1 MTSKLTSE
9 ILDDETLA
17 ELIAFRRSSVEYC
30 QKEGLPYQKAL
41 HDSMMLALEE
51 LQERRKADSEPV
63 AVVEP
68 SDYVTAAQIVGEGP
82 ARKAVHELYEGA
94 LRIGDKLYRHAQ
106 PVPVVPE
113 DVRQALSKMD
123 DEIIA
128 ELDAEESARRAA
140 MDSEPV
146 KVTDDMVLAFHRA
159 LTDGPL
165 GADDAEKIKDGFRAA
180 FANVATPQP
189 APEVL
194 TVIDPGEWVPCSPEY
209 LEEHPH
215 ACGKSPRVWSE
226 TDKNHYHPKNW
237 TDKQPAPVVP
247 EEATPESIEILASI
261 RPPHRV
267 AFQLDK
273 AECKLAA
280 EIWNA
285 CRGAMLS
292 EPVSPDYRLPDGYV
306 MVPKEPTMKMLD
318 EFDSIIDYGAEDS
331 VDAWR
336 RLLASAPQEVKGE

>member
-1 MTSKLTSE
+1 MTKSTITRERLEKIKSWR
-9 ILDDETLA
+9 ETYGAGSNVMLPA
-17 ELIAFRRSSVEYC
+17 EEA
-30 QKEGLPYQKAL
+30 
-41 HDSMMLALEE
+41 EE
-51 LQERRKADSEPV
+51 LARIALATMDSEPV
-63 AVVEP
+63 AEVCE
-68 SDYVTAAQIVGEGP
+68 DYAIRYISSGP
-82 ARKAVHELYEGA
+82 APKEG
-94 LRIGDKLYRHAQ
+94 LHPGDKLYRHAQ

-215 ACGKSPRVWSE
+215 ACGESPRVWSE

-306 MVPKEPTMKMLD
+306 MVPKEPTAEMQSAGASAIRIETTALNKLWTGNAVFRAML
-318 EFDSIIDYGAEDS
+318 A
-331 VDAWR
+331 A
-336 RLLASAPQEVKGE
+336 APQEVNHG